1 MSSSGPGGPDGE
13 KAQHVSVRAHTIDA
27 SELHR
32 SLILWGKEN
41 SRAFPWRHT
50 GDPFAVLIA
59 EMMLRR
65 TQARQVVGVYASF
78 IQRFPNARALA
89 VASPEEVERSLYSL
103 GLAWRVPAFQRL
115 ARVLVEEYEG
125 GVPTSYEA
133 LVALPGVGDYVA
145 SAVLCFAYG
154 LPAVI
159 ADTNTVR
166 VAGRLFAIPTH
177 AESRRRKDIRDLL
190 HALLDRERP
199 RQYNYALLDLAALV
213 CTPRSP
219 MCAQCPVSRYCVTGG
234 ARLSH

>member
-13 KAQHVSVRAHTIDA
+13 KAQHVSARAHTIDA

-32 SLILWGKEN
+32 SLIPWGKEN
-41 SRAFPWRHT
+41 SRSFPWRHT
-50 GDPFAVLIA
+50 GDPFAVLMA

-115 ARVLVEEYEG
+115 ARVLVEEYKG

-133 LVALPGVGDYVA
+133 LVALPGVGGA
-145 SAVLCFAYG
+145 RAPPG
-154 LPAVI
+154 G
-159 ADTNTVR
+159 
-166 VAGRLFAIPTH
+166 GRR
-177 AESRRRKDIRDLL
+177 SRRRGSLL
-190 HALLDRERP
+190 CL
-199 RQYNYALLDLAALV
+199 
-213 CTPRSP
+213 RSP
-219 MCAQCPVSRYCVTGG
+219 GGHRGYKHGSGRGTPFCHTDPRGIPSQKGHTGSAPRP
-234 ARLSH
+234 ARLGEAAAV